1 MYATNM
7 NATASASRP
16 PNPARRAKATDRPS
30 EYREKLLAAGK
41 ELFVDRGLASVS
53 VEEVVERAGVSRA
66 TFYGLF
72 ANKIELAAA
81 ILTPVFAD
89 GARGLAQLTGL
100 EPRAA
105 ADGLIDV
112 YLALWRDHEAGVLLT
127 TSLDGEFPQSV
138 RQQHDAFVT
147 GLLAVLRVIDSGGL
161 LRNDSVELT
170 CEILARTGIPLLRVY
185 AGRDDMVHLYG
196 ESMRGLLIRS

>member
-1 MYATNM
+1 MSS
-7 NATASASRP
+7 TANASRP
-16 PNPARRAKATDRPS
+16 PNPARRASATDRPS

-41 ELFVDRGLASVS
+41 ELFVERGLASVS
-53 VEEVVERAGVSRA
+53 VEEVVEQAGVARA

-89 GARGLAQLTGL
+89 GIHALQQLTGL

-105 ADGLIDV
+105 ADGLIEV
-112 YLALWRDHEAGVLLT
+112 YLALWQDHEAALLLT
-127 TSLDGEFPQSV
+127 TALDGEFPQAI
-138 RQQHDAFVT
+138 RAQHDAFVT

-170 CEILARTGIPLLRVY
+170 CEVLARTGIPLLRIY
-185 AGRDDMVHLYG
+185 AGRDDMVRLYR